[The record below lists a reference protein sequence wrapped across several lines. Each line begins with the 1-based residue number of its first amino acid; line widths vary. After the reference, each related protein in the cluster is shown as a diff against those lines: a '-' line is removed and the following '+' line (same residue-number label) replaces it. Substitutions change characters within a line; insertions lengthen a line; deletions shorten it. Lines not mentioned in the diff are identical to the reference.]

1 MKLLNQ
7 IFLWYVYLRLKRT
20 IEKYDNRG
28 PISIEE
34 HEEQHNNYLLMQKE
48 NEDLKQVLNWFK
60 IIINSNLILQT
71 VGIVV
76 VNKYFFNEYQTV
88 AR

>member
-48 NEDLKQVLNWFK
+48 NEDLKQVLN
-60 IIINSNLILQT
+60 
-71 VGIVV
+71 
-76 VNKYFFNEYQTV
+76 
-88 AR
+88 